1 LNYNSQKVP
10 IFVTGMP
17 HTAAKAQKRPF
28 SSVKQLDMTQQ
39 PNTCHITL
47 LAKCLAT
54 RITLLCA
61 LCLAVCHAMPALAA
75 TSDKARQLVRQAAN
89 AAVHK
94 DYRQSSALLFKARSE
109 AEAAADYDQ
118 LFWVYTNLGINQ
130 AELLNYA
137 DALQHFTK
145 AYQIAT
151 EHLDERRVLSIRNN
165 IAGLYMMNHEQ
176 NKALAEYIKI
186 YADIKGSSDSVF
198 TGGCALNIATLL
210 TDKHQ
215 YAQARPY
222 MEQAELLLGRYAE
235 NRAAL
240 VTLRTDYL
248 LGTGNTEG
256 AYRLVADAQT
266 KYPALQHNADILYL
280 RARTA
285 LMRALANEA
294 VAQGRLALAQP
305 GIDLS
310 MKRAIFELLS
320 QAYSMQQCYEQALA
334 CKDSVVAVSDALSN
348 LTGQKLYEARQI
360 QFDIWQKQQE
370 IDNYKKRHALEMALL
385 VVVLI
390 ASGALVWALVV
401 KTKNARQQRKLA
413 HMELEHEQVQRE
425 ALQQKLANE
434 QAEQEQSRRTIEQR
448 SRELMSKAM
457 QAANRN
463 DSLRE
468 LLHTL
473 ETDSGLDLD
482 KRPELKRTLAALR
495 HQLDSTVEWKDF
507 TTYFEQTNGQF
518 LQQLKHLHPTLTA
531 NELRYLSLV
540 YINLSSKEIALL
552 LNITPEYCKKKKQQ
566 VARKMGL
573 TDPRTLYAYL
583 TGSEVMG

>member
-1 LNYNSQKVP
+1 
-10 IFVTGMP
+10 
-17 HTAAKAQKRPF
+17 
-28 SSVKQLDMTQQ
+28 MTQQ

-151 EHLDERRVLSIRNN
+151 KHLDERRVLSIRNN

-176 NKALAEYIKI
+176 NKALAEYTKI

-222 MEQAELLLGRYAE
+222 MEQAELLLGRYDE

-285 LMRALANEA
+285 LMRTLANEA

-507 TTYFEQTNGQF
+507 TTYFEQTNEQF
-518 LQQLKHLHPTLTA
+518 LQRLKHLHPTLTA

>member
-1 LNYNSQKVP
+1 
-10 IFVTGMP
+10 
-17 HTAAKAQKRPF
+17 
-28 SSVKQLDMTQQ
+28 MTQQ

-47 LAKCLAT
+47 RAKCLAT

-61 LCLAVCHAMPALAA
+61 LCLVVCHAVPALAA

-176 NKALAEYIKI
+176 NKALTEYIKI
-186 YADIKGSSDSVF
+186 YTDIKGSTDSVF

-285 LMRALANEA
+285 LMRALADEA

>member
-1 LNYNSQKVP
+1 
-10 IFVTGMP
+10 
-17 HTAAKAQKRPF
+17 
-28 SSVKQLDMTQQ
+28 MTQQ

-47 LAKCLAT
+47 WTKRLAT

-61 LCLAVCHAMPALAA
+61 LCLAVCHAVPALAA

-186 YADIKGSSDSVF
+186 YADIKGSTDSVF

-248 LGTGNTEG
+248 LGTGDTEG

-285 LMRALANEA
+285 LMRALADEA

>member
-1 LNYNSQKVP
+1 ML
-10 IFVTGMP
+10 
-17 HTAAKAQKRPF
+17 HTAEKAQKGPF
-28 SSVKQLDMTQQ
+28 SSAKLHDMTQQ

-61 LCLAVCHAMPALAA
+61 LCLAVCHAVPALAA

-176 NKALAEYIKI
+176 NKALAEYTKI
-186 YADIKGSSDSVF
+186 YTDIKGGTDSVF

-285 LMRALANEA
+285 LMRALADEA

>member
-1 LNYNSQKVP
+1 
-10 IFVTGMP
+10 
-17 HTAAKAQKRPF
+17 
-28 SSVKQLDMTQQ
+28 MTQQ

-61 LCLAVCHAMPALAA
+61 LCLAVCHAVPALAA

-94 DYRQSSALLFKARSE
+94 NYRQSSALLFKARSE

-151 EHLDERRVLSIRNN
+151 KHLDERRVLSIRNN

-176 NKALAEYIKI
+176 NKALAEYTKI
-186 YADIKGSSDSVF
+186 YADIKGSTDSVF

-285 LMRALANEA
+285 LMRALADEA

>member
-1 LNYNSQKVP
+1 
-10 IFVTGMP
+10 
-17 HTAAKAQKRPF
+17 
-28 SSVKQLDMTQQ
+28 MTQQ

>member
-1 LNYNSQKVP
+1 
-10 IFVTGMP
+10 
-17 HTAAKAQKRPF
+17 
-28 SSVKQLDMTQQ
+28 MTQQ

-47 LAKCLAT
+47 WTKWLAT

-61 LCLAVCHAMPALAA
+61 LCLAVCHAVPALAA

-151 EHLDERRVLSIRNN
+151 KHLDERRVLSIRNN

-176 NKALAEYIKI
+176 NKALAEYTKI
-186 YADIKGSSDSVF
+186 YADIKGSTDSVF

-285 LMRALANEA
+285 LMRALADEA

-305 GIDLS
+305 GVDLS
-310 MKRAIFELLS
+310 MKRAIFDLLS

-370 IDNYKKRHALEMALL
+370 IDNYKKRHALELALL

-425 ALQQKLANE
+425 VLQQKLANE

>member
-1 LNYNSQKVP
+1 
-10 IFVTGMP
+10 
-17 HTAAKAQKRPF
+17 
-28 SSVKQLDMTQQ
+28 MTQL
-39 PNTCHITL
+39 PNTCHITFL
-47 LAKCLAT
+47 TKCLAT

-75 TSDKARQLVRQAAN
+75 TSDKARQLVQQAAN

-151 EHLDERRVLSIRNN
+151 KHLDERRVLSIRNN

-176 NKALAEYIKI
+176 NKALAEYTKI
-186 YADIKGSSDSVF
+186 YADIKGSTDSVF

-285 LMRALANEA
+285 LMRALADEA

-305 GIDLS
+305 GVDLS
-310 MKRAIFELLS
+310 MKRAIFDLLS

>member
-1 LNYNSQKVP
+1 
-10 IFVTGMP
+10 
-17 HTAAKAQKRPF
+17 
-28 SSVKQLDMTQQ
+28 MTQQ

-151 EHLDERRVLSIRNN
+151 KHLDERRVLSIRNN

-176 NKALAEYIKI
+176 NKALAEYTKI
-186 YADIKGSSDSVF
+186 YADIKGSTDSVF

-448 SRELMSKAM
+448 NRELMSKAM

>member
-1 LNYNSQKVP
+1 
-10 IFVTGMP
+10 
-17 HTAAKAQKRPF
+17 
-28 SSVKQLDMTQQ
+28 MTQQ

-61 LCLAVCHAMPALAA
+61 LCLAVCHAVPALAA

-130 AELLNYA
+130 AELLNYT

-151 EHLDERRVLSIRNN
+151 KHLDERRVLSIRNN

-176 NKALAEYIKI
+176 NKALAEYTKI
-186 YADIKGSSDSVF
+186 YADIKGGTDSVF

-240 VTLRTDYL
+240 VALRTDYL

-285 LMRALANEA
+285 LMRALADEA

-540 YINLSSKEIALL
+540 FINLSSKEIALL

>member
-1 LNYNSQKVP
+1 
-10 IFVTGMP
+10 
-17 HTAAKAQKRPF
+17 
-28 SSVKQLDMTQQ
+28 MTQQ

-47 LAKCLAT
+47 RAKCLAT

-61 LCLAVCHAMPALAA
+61 LCLAVCHTVPALAA

-151 EHLDERRVLSIRNN
+151 KHLDERRVLSIRNN

-176 NKALAEYIKI
+176 NKALAEYTKI
-186 YADIKGSSDSVF
+186 YADIKGSTDSVF

-434 QAEQEQSRRTIEQR
+434 QAEQEQSQRTIEQR

>member
-1 LNYNSQKVP
+1 
-10 IFVTGMP
+10 
-17 HTAAKAQKRPF
+17 
-28 SSVKQLDMTQQ
+28 MTQL
-39 PNTCHITL
+39 PNTCHITFWT
-47 LAKCLAT
+47 KCLAT

-75 TSDKARQLVRQAAN
+75 TSDKARQLVQQAAN

-151 EHLDERRVLSIRNN
+151 KHLDERRVLSIRNN

-176 NKALAEYIKI
+176 NKALAEYTKI

-285 LMRALANEA
+285 LMRALADEA

>member
-1 LNYNSQKVP
+1 
-10 IFVTGMP
+10 
-17 HTAAKAQKRPF
+17 
-28 SSVKQLDMTQQ
+28 MTQL

-61 LCLAVCHAMPALAA
+61 LCLAVCHAVPALAA

-186 YADIKGSSDSVF
+186 YADIKGSTDSVF

-285 LMRALANEA
+285 LMRALADEA

-434 QAEQEQSRRTIEQR
+434 QAEQEQSQRTIEQR

>member
-1 LNYNSQKVP
+1 
-10 IFVTGMP
+10 
-17 HTAAKAQKRPF
+17 
-28 SSVKQLDMTQQ
+28 MTQQ

-61 LCLAVCHAMPALAA
+61 LCLAVCHTVPALAA

-151 EHLDERRVLSIRNN
+151 KHLDERRVLSIRNN

-176 NKALAEYIKI
+176 NKALAEYTKI
-186 YADIKGSSDSVF
+186 YADIKGSTDSVF

>member
-1 LNYNSQKVP
+1 
-10 IFVTGMP
+10 
-17 HTAAKAQKRPF
+17 
-28 SSVKQLDMTQQ
+28 MTQQ

-47 LAKCLAT
+47 WTKCLAT

-61 LCLAVCHAMPALAA
+61 LCLAVCHAVPALAA

-186 YADIKGSSDSVF
+186 YADIKGSTDSVF

-210 TDKHQ
+210 IDKHQ

-285 LMRALANEA
+285 LMRALADEA

-305 GIDLS
+305 GVDLS
-310 MKRAIFELLS
+310 MKRAIFDLLS

>member
-1 LNYNSQKVP
+1 
-10 IFVTGMP
+10 MP
-17 HTAAKAQKRPF
+17 HTAAKAQKGPF

-47 LAKCLAT
+47 LAKRLAT
-54 RITLLCA
+54 CITLLCA
-61 LCLAVCHAMPALAA
+61 LCLAVCHAVPAPAA

-285 LMRALANEA
+285 LMRALADEA

>member
-1 LNYNSQKVP
+1 
-10 IFVTGMP
+10 
-17 HTAAKAQKRPF
+17 
-28 SSVKQLDMTQQ
+28 MTQQ

-47 LAKCLAT
+47 LANCLAT

-176 NKALAEYIKI
+176 NKALAEYTKI
-186 YADIKGSSDSVF
+186 YTDIKGGTDSVF

-240 VTLRTDYL
+240 VTLRTNYL

-256 AYRLVADAQT
+256 AYRLVTDAQT

-390 ASGALVWALVV
+390 ASSALVWALVV

-573 TDPRTLYAYL
+573 IDPRTLYAYL

>member
-1 LNYNSQKVP
+1 
-10 IFVTGMP
+10 
-17 HTAAKAQKRPF
+17 
-28 SSVKQLDMTQQ
+28 MTQQ

-61 LCLAVCHAMPALAA
+61 LCLAVCHAVPALAA

-176 NKALAEYIKI
+176 NKALAEYTKI
-186 YADIKGSSDSVF
+186 YTDIKGGTDSVF

-285 LMRALANEA
+285 LMRALADEA

-305 GIDLS
+305 GVDLS

>member
-1 LNYNSQKVP
+1 
-10 IFVTGMP
+10 
-17 HTAAKAQKRPF
+17 
-28 SSVKQLDMTQQ
+28 MTQQ
-39 PNTCHITL
+39 SNTCHITL
-47 LAKCLAT
+47 RAKCLAT

-61 LCLAVCHAMPALAA
+61 LCLAVCHAVPALAA

-176 NKALAEYIKI
+176 NKALTEYIKI
-186 YADIKGSSDSVF
+186 YTDIKGSTDSVF

-285 LMRALANEA
+285 LMRALADEA
-294 VAQGRLALAQP
+294 VAQGCLALAQP

>member
-1 LNYNSQKVP
+1 
-10 IFVTGMP
+10 
-17 HTAAKAQKRPF
+17 
-28 SSVKQLDMTQQ
+28 MTQQ

-151 EHLDERRVLSIRNN
+151 KHLDERRVLSIRNN

-176 NKALAEYIKI
+176 NKALAEYTKI

-285 LMRALANEA
+285 LMRALADEA

-305 GIDLS
+305 GVDLS
-310 MKRAIFELLS
+310 MKRAIFDLLS

-370 IDNYKKRHALEMALL
+370 IDNYKKRHALELALL

-413 HMELEHEQVQRE
+413 HMELEREQVQRE

>member
-1 LNYNSQKVP
+1 ML
-10 IFVTGMP
+10 

-61 LCLAVCHAMPALAA
+61 LCLAVCHAVPALAA

-151 EHLDERRVLSIRNN
+151 KHLDERRVLSIRNN

-176 NKALAEYIKI
+176 NKALAEYTKI
-186 YADIKGSSDSVF
+186 YADIKGSTDSVF

-425 ALQQKLANE
+425 VLQQKLANE

>member
-1 LNYNSQKVP
+1 
-10 IFVTGMP
+10 
-17 HTAAKAQKRPF
+17 
-28 SSVKQLDMTQQ
+28 MTQQ

-61 LCLAVCHAMPALAA
+61 LCLAVCHAVPALAA

-176 NKALAEYIKI
+176 NKALAEYTKI
-186 YADIKGSSDSVF
+186 YTDIKGSTDSVF

-285 LMRALANEA
+285 LMRALADEA

-305 GIDLS
+305 GVDLS
-310 MKRAIFELLS
+310 MKRAIFDLLS

-413 HMELEHEQVQRE
+413 HMELEREQVQRE

-573 TDPRTLYAYL
+573 TDPRALYAYL

>member
-1 LNYNSQKVP
+1 
-10 IFVTGMP
+10 
-17 HTAAKAQKRPF
+17 
-28 SSVKQLDMTQQ
+28 MTQQ

-61 LCLAVCHAMPALAA
+61 LCLAVCHAVPALAA

-186 YADIKGSSDSVF
+186 YTDIKGSTDSVF

-222 MEQAELLLGRYAE
+222 IEQAELLLGRYDE

-285 LMRALANEA
+285 LMRALADEA

-434 QAEQEQSRRTIEQR
+434 QAEQEQSQRTIEQR

>member
-1 LNYNSQKVP
+1 
-10 IFVTGMP
+10 
-17 HTAAKAQKRPF
+17 
-28 SSVKQLDMTQQ
+28 MTQQ

-61 LCLAVCHAMPALAA
+61 LCLAVCHAVPALAA

-118 LFWVYTNLGINQ
+118 LFWVYTNMGINQ

-176 NKALAEYIKI
+176 NKALAEYTKI
-186 YADIKGSSDSVF
+186 YADIKGSTDSVF

-285 LMRALANEA
+285 LMRTLANEA

>member
-1 LNYNSQKVP
+1 
-10 IFVTGMP
+10 
-17 HTAAKAQKRPF
+17 
-28 SSVKQLDMTQQ
+28 MTQQ

-47 LAKCLAT
+47 WTKCLAT

-61 LCLAVCHAMPALAA
+61 LCLAVCHAVPALAA

-186 YADIKGSSDSVF
+186 YADIKGSTDSVF

-285 LMRALANEA
+285 LMRALADEA
-294 VAQGRLALAQP
+294 VAQGRLALAQS

-583 TGSEVMG
+583 TSSEVMG

>member
-1 LNYNSQKVP
+1 
-10 IFVTGMP
+10 
-17 HTAAKAQKRPF
+17 
-28 SSVKQLDMTQQ
+28 MTQQ

-130 AELLNYA
+130 TELLNYA

-151 EHLDERRVLSIRNN
+151 KHLDERRVLSIRNN

-176 NKALAEYIKI
+176 NKALAEYTKI
-186 YADIKGSSDSVF
+186 YADIKGSTDSVF

-334 CKDSVVAVSDALSN
+334 CKDSVVAASDALSN

>member
-1 LNYNSQKVP
+1 
-10 IFVTGMP
+10 M
-17 HTAAKAQKRPF
+17 
-28 SSVKQLDMTQQ
+28 
-39 PNTCHITL
+39 
-47 LAKCLAT
+47 AKCLAT

-61 LCLAVCHAMPALAA
+61 LCLAVCHAVPALAA

-186 YADIKGSSDSVF
+186 YADIKGSTDSVF

-285 LMRALANEA
+285 LMSALADEA

-401 KTKNARQQRKLA
+401 KTKKARQQRKLA

>member
-1 LNYNSQKVP
+1 
-10 IFVTGMP
+10 
-17 HTAAKAQKRPF
+17 
-28 SSVKQLDMTQQ
+28 MTQQ

-176 NKALAEYIKI
+176 NKALAEYTKI
-186 YADIKGSSDSVF
+186 YADIKGSTDSVF

>member
-1 LNYNSQKVP
+1 
-10 IFVTGMP
+10 
-17 HTAAKAQKRPF
+17 
-28 SSVKQLDMTQQ
+28 MTQQ

-151 EHLDERRVLSIRNN
+151 KHLDERRVLSIRNN

-176 NKALAEYIKI
+176 NKALAEYTKI
-186 YADIKGSSDSVF
+186 YADIKGSTDSVF

-285 LMRALANEA
+285 LMRALADEA

-434 QAEQEQSRRTIEQR
+434 QAEQEQCRRTIEQR

-482 KRPELKRTLAALR
+482 KRPELKRTLAALC

>member
-1 LNYNSQKVP
+1 
-10 IFVTGMP
+10 
-17 HTAAKAQKRPF
+17 
-28 SSVKQLDMTQQ
+28 MTQQ

-47 LAKCLAT
+47 WAKRLAT
-54 RITLLCA
+54 CITLLCA
-61 LCLAVCHAMPALAA
+61 LYLAVCHAVPALAA

-151 EHLDERRVLSIRNN
+151 KHLDERRVLSIRNN

-285 LMRALANEA
+285 LMRALADEA
-294 VAQGRLALAQP
+294 VAQGHLALAQP
-305 GIDLS
+305 GVDLS
-310 MKRAIFELLS
+310 MKRAIFDLLS

-385 VVVLI
+385 VVALI

-434 QAEQEQSRRTIEQR
+434 QAEQEQSQRTIEQR

>member
-1 LNYNSQKVP
+1 
-10 IFVTGMP
+10 
-17 HTAAKAQKRPF
+17 
-28 SSVKQLDMTQQ
+28 MTQQ

-61 LCLAVCHAMPALAA
+61 LCLAVCHAVPALAA

-176 NKALAEYIKI
+176 NKALAEYTKI
-186 YADIKGSSDSVF
+186 YADIKGSTDSVF

-285 LMRALANEA
+285 LMRALADEA
-294 VAQGRLALAQP
+294 VAQGRLALTQP

>member
-1 LNYNSQKVP
+1 
-10 IFVTGMP
+10 
-17 HTAAKAQKRPF
+17 
-28 SSVKQLDMTQQ
+28 MTQL
-39 PNTCHITL
+39 PNTCHITFL
-47 LAKCLAT
+47 TKCLTT

-61 LCLAVCHAMPALAA
+61 LCLAVCHAVPALAA
-75 TSDKARQLVRQAAN
+75 TSDKARQLVQQAAN

-109 AEAAADYDQ
+109 AEAVADYDQ

-151 EHLDERRVLSIRNN
+151 KHLDERRVLSIRNN

-176 NKALAEYIKI
+176 NKALAEYTKI
-186 YADIKGSSDSVF
+186 YADIKGGTDSVF

-210 TDKHQ
+210 IDKHQ

-240 VTLRTDYL
+240 VALRTDYL

-280 RARTA
+280 QARTA
-285 LMRALANEA
+285 LMRALADEA

-305 GIDLS
+305 GVDLS
-310 MKRAIFELLS
+310 MKRAIFDLLS

-370 IDNYKKRHALEMALL
+370 IDNYKKRHALELALL

-413 HMELEHEQVQRE
+413 HMELEREQEQRE

-434 QAEQEQSRRTIEQR
+434 QAEQEQSQRTIEQR

>member
-1 LNYNSQKVP
+1 
-10 IFVTGMP
+10 
-17 HTAAKAQKRPF
+17 
-28 SSVKQLDMTQQ
+28 MTQQ

-61 LCLAVCHAMPALAA
+61 LCLTVCHAVPALAA

-151 EHLDERRVLSIRNN
+151 KHLDERRVLSIRNN

-176 NKALAEYIKI
+176 NKALAEYTKI
-186 YADIKGSSDSVF
+186 YADIKGSTDSVF

-222 MEQAELLLGRYAE
+222 MEQAELLLGRYDE

-248 LGTGNTEG
+248 LGTGNAEG

-285 LMRALANEA
+285 LMRALADEA

>member
-1 LNYNSQKVP
+1 
-10 IFVTGMP
+10 
-17 HTAAKAQKRPF
+17 
-28 SSVKQLDMTQQ
+28 MTQQ

-47 LAKCLAT
+47 WAKRLAT
-54 RITLLCA
+54 CITLLCA
-61 LCLAVCHAMPALAA
+61 LCLAVCHAVPALAA

-176 NKALAEYIKI
+176 NKALTEYIKI
-186 YADIKGSSDSVF
+186 YADIKGSTDSVF

-285 LMRALANEA
+285 LMRALADEA

-305 GIDLS
+305 GVDLS
-310 MKRAIFELLS
+310 MKRAIFDLLS

-468 LLHTL
+468 LLHAL

>member
-1 LNYNSQKVP
+1 
-10 IFVTGMP
+10 
-17 HTAAKAQKRPF
+17 
-28 SSVKQLDMTQQ
+28 MTQL
-39 PNTCHITL
+39 PNTCHITFL
-47 LAKCLAT
+47 TKCLAT

-61 LCLAVCHAMPALAA
+61 LCLAVCHAVPALAA
-75 TSDKARQLVRQAAN
+75 TSDKARQLVQQAAN

-151 EHLDERRVLSIRNN
+151 KHLDERRVLSIRNN

-176 NKALAEYIKI
+176 NKALAEYTKI
-186 YADIKGSSDSVF
+186 YADIKGGTDSVF

-285 LMRALANEA
+285 LMRALADEA

>member
-1 LNYNSQKVP
+1 
-10 IFVTGMP
+10 
-17 HTAAKAQKRPF
+17 
-28 SSVKQLDMTQQ
+28 MTQQ

-61 LCLAVCHAMPALAA
+61 LCLAVCHAVPALAA

-186 YADIKGSSDSVF
+186 YADIKGSTDSVF

-285 LMRALANEA
+285 LMRALADEA

-434 QAEQEQSRRTIEQR
+434 QAEQEQSQRTIEQR

>member
-1 LNYNSQKVP
+1 
-10 IFVTGMP
+10 
-17 HTAAKAQKRPF
+17 
-28 SSVKQLDMTQQ
+28 MTQQ

-47 LAKCLAT
+47 LAKRLAS

-61 LCLAVCHAMPALAA
+61 LCLTVCHAMPALAA

-151 EHLDERRVLSIRNN
+151 KHLDERRVLSIRNN

-186 YADIKGSSDSVF
+186 YADIKGSTDSVF

-285 LMRALANEA
+285 LMRALADEA

-305 GIDLS
+305 GVDLS

>member
-1 LNYNSQKVP
+1 
-10 IFVTGMP
+10 
-17 HTAAKAQKRPF
+17 
-28 SSVKQLDMTQQ
+28 MTQQ

-151 EHLDERRVLSIRNN
+151 KHLDERRVLSIRNN

-176 NKALAEYIKI
+176 NKALAEYTKI
-186 YADIKGSSDSVF
+186 YTDIKGGTDSVF

>member
-1 LNYNSQKVP
+1 
-10 IFVTGMP
+10 
-17 HTAAKAQKRPF
+17 
-28 SSVKQLDMTQQ
+28 MTQQ
-39 PNTCHITL
+39 LNTCHITL
-47 LAKCLAT
+47 WTKRLAT

-61 LCLAVCHAMPALAA
+61 LCLAVCHAVPALAA

-151 EHLDERRVLSIRNN
+151 KHLDERRVLSIRNN

-176 NKALAEYIKI
+176 NKALAEYTKI